1 MKKLADI
8 IVKYKAVI
16 LILFIVLSLV
26 SGFLSTRVKTNFDIY
41 SYVPK
46 KAPSTIAIDTMTEEY
61 AQDIPNAEIAIP
73 NMSISDALLMKE
85 RLASLPYVQE
95 VLWLDD
101 QLDLATPLDML
112 DQKVVEGFYKDEV
125 ALFHVTLEEDSKA
138 IDILVEL
145 QTIAGP
151 EGAVRGQVVE
161 MANMQR
167 GVNVEISRI
176 LLVIIPVALAILLFA
191 TTSWFEPILFMV
203 VIFVGVLLNM
213 GSNILFGEI
222 SFISQ
227 AVGGVLQLAVSM
239 DYAIFLLHR
248 FRDYREEGLSVEEA
262 MKNAIVKSFSPI
274 SSSAL
279 TTFFGFLALVF
290 MRFRLGPDL
299 GIVLAKG
306 VLLSLLSVFFL
317 LPILAVY
324 TYKIIDKT
332 THRSLLP
339 SFKRTSRFIVRIGI
353 PLMVV
358 AALAIVPA
366 YIAQRS
372 NDFLYGAQSFP
383 KGSREA
389 RDVNYM
395 NEHFGENMQMV
406 LLAPKGQW
414 AVEEKLANDLL
425 ALPEMKSVVGYVTQV
440 GTGMPPD
447 LIADRVLSNLISDHY
462 SRLILVAE
470 SPTESPET
478 YELAEKIRAMTEE
491 AYPEG
496 GAHLAGANF
505 VLLDMKTTINQDLGI
520 VNGLAI
526 LAIFIVIM
534 IAFRSL
540 ALPVLLVLTI
550 ELSVW
555 INLAIPYLVGTP
567 LNFIGYLVISTVQ
580 LGATVD
586 YGILMAQHYMDHRQ
600 LLGRKEAAMKT
611 VQTVAGSIIPPAL
624 ILASAGFTLAA
635 ISSIQVVAELGSVL
649 GRGAIISLAMV
660 LFLLPNLLRLFDHFI
675 EKTTWKLT
683 MAPDRRSYRR
693 SRERNEGQNVA

>member
-222 SFISQ
+222 SFITQ

-248 FRDYREEGLSVEEA
+248 FRDCREEGLSVEEA

-372 NDFLYGAQSFP
+372 NDFLYGSQSFP

-540 ALPVLLVLTI
+540 ALPALLVLTI

>member
-222 SFISQ
+222 SFITQ

-248 FRDYREEGLSVEEA
+248 FRDSREEGLSVEEA

-372 NDFLYGAQSFP
+372 NDFLYGSQSFP

-540 ALPVLLVLTI
+540 ALPALLVLTI

>member
-222 SFISQ
+222 SFITQ

-372 NDFLYGAQSFP
+372 NDFLYGSQSFP

-540 ALPVLLVLTI
+540 ALPALLVLTI

>member
-372 NDFLYGAQSFP
+372 NDFLYGSQSFP

-540 ALPVLLVLTI
+540 ALPALLVLTI